1 MSPVY
6 ALLLALGMLA
16 PAADTSPTPAP
27 DTARLR
33 EMLYDSKHPHK
44 QSQAALLLVQSAAPE
59 AAEIVRQGLKQTDS
73 PEVFKVLAFALQLC
87 QDRRFVEPLWATLS
101 GGPLAHRHAA
111 AAALAELAET
121 PLLLRLRSLLED
133 DRADPAVRQLALKTL
148 GRCGRRQAMVVLL
161 DQLSSDDEAIRKG
174 AADALTE
181 LTGQSYGLD
190 IPAWRSWWQRHQ
202 NLSNERWLEER
213 LAYQASRAHRLE
225 GDLERAKAQVVSLH
239 QQLYTRLPA
248 SDRLNHVQTLADAE
262 DPTVR
267 ALAIAWGSELL
278 PAADAVGQRVLADLL
293 LRLSH
298 DGTPAVQR
306 AAVLALG
313 RVADRRA
320 FERLQSLLQH
330 GQGPLRAAAARAL
343 GQQVRG
349 SSEEAF
355 ARQRQVVPALQ
366 KALEDTSLEVV
377 VEAAESLGTLGVPEA
392 GPVLAVLLRHP
403 SASVRQTAA
412 LALERVADR
421 STLDGLLAALDDPVV
436 TIRFSLVG
444 ALGHAAGDG
453 RALNETQHSRLLS
466 RLEDVLVRDADP
478 GVRSR
483 AATVLGESG
492 SPAVLPALWKRV
504 RAREED
510 RVQEKAWAAMVEVM
524 ARSNNLDLVQEWNR
538 TLSEAKQDGRRLQLL
553 TEVSSRWQ
561 KREETKPAADAVVE
575 ILVPVQLSQG
585 KWASAYPLVHALLA
599 RQASDA
605 EVAQRLQWLLTIGQ
619 QALQEG
625 SRAEALR
632 VVQEAQPFLGRQTTL
647 AGGFEKLEKQARMK

>member
-1 MSPVY
+1 MSPIY
-6 ALLLALGMLA
+6 ALLLALGMFA
-16 PAADTSPTPAP
+16 PAAETAPMPAP
-27 DTARLR
+27 DAARLR
-33 EMLYDSKHPHK
+33 EILHDSQHPRK

-59 AAEIVRQGLKQTDS
+59 AAQIVRQGLKQTDS
-73 PEVFKVLAFALQLC
+73 PEVFKALATALQLC
-87 QDRRFVEPLWATLS
+87 HDRRFVEPLLTTLS
-101 GGPLAHRHAA
+101 GGPLTHRHAA
-111 AAALAELAET
+111 ASALAELADT
-121 PLLLRLRSLLED
+121 PILLRLRSLVED
-133 DRADPAVRQLALKTL
+133 DRADPAVRQLALWTM

-161 DQLSSDDEAIRKG
+161 DQLSSEDEAIRKG
-174 AADALTE
+174 AADALAE
-181 LTGQSYGLD
+181 LTGQIYGVD
-190 IPAWRSWWQRHQ
+190 IAAWRSWWQQHQ
-202 NLSNERWLEER
+202 NISNEQWLEER
-213 LAYQASRAHRLE
+213 LAYQASRARRLE
-225 GDLERAKAQVVSLH
+225 GELERAKVQVLRLH
-239 QQLYTRLPA
+239 QQLYSRLPA
-248 SDRLNHVQTLADAE
+248 GDRLNHVQTLADAE
-262 DPTVR
+262 DPAVR

-278 PAADAVGQRVLADLL
+278 PAADAVGQRLLADLL

-298 DGTPAVQR
+298 DGTPDVQR

-313 RVADRRA
+313 RVTDRRA
-320 FERLQSLLQH
+320 FERLQALLQH

-349 SSEEAF
+349 SGDEAF

-444 ALGHAAGDG
+444 ALGHAVADG
-453 RALNETQHSRLLS
+453 RGLSDAQRGRLLS

-483 AATVLGESG
+483 AATVLGDCG
-492 SPAVLPALWKRV
+492 SPAALPALWKRV

-524 ARSNNLDLVQEWNR
+524 VRSNNLDLVQEWNR
-538 TLSEAKQDGRRLQLL
+538 TLQEAKLEGRRLHLL
-553 TEVSSRWQ
+553 TEACTRWQ
-561 KREETKPAADAVVE
+561 KREETRSAADAVVE
-575 ILVPVQLSQG
+575 ILVPVQLSQS

-599 RQASDA
+599 RQADEAAVSK
-605 EVAQRLQWLLTIGQ
+605 RLQWLLTIGQ

-625 SRAEALR
+625 SKAEALR
-632 VVQEAQPFLGRQTTL
+632 MVQEAQPFLSRQTTL
-647 AGGFEKLEKQARMK
+647 AGDFEKLDKQARIK